1 MEPSSAGLRIYRDI
15 FRVPGVGGFVTAS
28 LIGRMPMAMLSLAT
42 VFLVTEVTGSYATA
56 GAVSAAGALCFALL
70 VPQLGYAIDR
80 LGQRRVLRPLALA
93 FGVAGLLFVLAAQAD
108 APVWLLFV
116 TGALFGA
123 SMPPLGAMVRAR
135 WSHLAGAD
143 PSGTLLRSSYSF
155 ESVLDEMIFVVGP
168 LLVSA
173 VVLLHPSAGVVAVSV
188 FGLAGGLLLAAQ
200 RRTEPPVLPPR
211 ATTSRALS
219 VPGLRL
225 MCAAYLCVAGMFAGW
240 ELSTIA
246 FVDEHGSPWM
256 VGAVMATYALGSAVG
271 GLWYGARNWRL
282 PLDRRFLLAL
292 AAVVGGIGPLWA
304 MPGVAALWAFS
315 VFSGFLIAPTV
326 IAAYSLVREG
336 VPAETL
342 TEGMTWMSTAVGLG
356 KALGVL
362 VAGLVIEAHGA
373 RWGYAFTVGC
383 GLLALAIA
391 VGGFR
396 QLRAMAV
403 ANLTR
408 AA

>member
-1 MEPSSAGLRIYRDI
+1 
-15 FRVPGVGGFVTAS
+15 
-28 LIGRMPMAMLSLAT
+28 MPIAMLSLAT
-42 VFLVTEVTGSYATA
+42 VFLVTDVTGSYATA
-56 GAVSAAGALCFALL
+56 GAVSAAGALCFAFL

-80 LGQRRVLRPLALA
+80 LGQRRVLRPVALV
-93 FGVAGLLFVLAAQAD
+93 FGAAGALFVLTAQLD

-123 SMPPLGAMVRAR
+123 SMPPVGAMVRAR
-135 WSHLAGAD
+135 WSHLAGGD

-173 VVLLHPSAGVVAVSV
+173 VVLLHPSAGVLAVSV
-188 FGLAGGLLLAAQ
+188 FGLVGGLLLAAQ
-200 RRTEPPVLPPR
+200 RRTEPPVLAAR
-211 ATTSRALS
+211 TGGGRALA

-246 FVDEHGSPWM
+246 FVDEYGSAWM

-271 GLWYGARNWRL
+271 GLWYGARHWRL
-282 PLDRRFLLAL
+282 SLDRRFLLAL
-292 AAVVGGIGPLWA
+292 TAVVAGIGPLWA
-304 MPGVAALWAFS
+304 MPGVGALWAFS

-336 VPAETL
+336 VPAESL

-373 RWGYAFTVGC
+373 RWGYAFTVSC
-383 GLLALAIA
+383 GVLALLIA
-391 VGGFR
+391 AGGFR
-396 QLRAMAV
+396 HLRAMASTD
-403 ANLTR
+403 LIR